1 VNRENSSGEDSVRAT
16 RSVITKQ
23 TTVAQISQKV
33 PLKETNRAIVTFNNN
48 YERLFEEF
56 KAKLVDEYAN
66 MRSTYMT
73 EF

>member
-1 VNRENSSGEDSVRAT
+1 
-16 RSVITKQ
+16 VITKQ